1 MGQCP
6 SEFDLIERYFS
17 LGVPSKW
24 PSQGIGDDCAIISI
38 GTSKIAVTTDT
49 LAIGTHF
56 LPDVDPFTV
65 GYKALAVNL
74 SDLAAA
80 AAVPRAF
87 FLRYL
92 WIRPMRHGLSVLRPD
107 LKNVLNSMG
116 VHFSEETP
124 LAQVLSAKS
133 AHR

>member
-87 FLRYL
+87 FLAL
-92 WIRPMRHGLSVLRPD
+92 SLDKADEAWI
-107 LKNVLNSMG
+107 
-116 VHFSEETP
+116 
-124 LAQVLSAKS
+124 
-133 AHR
+133 